1 MEESMPQNRHT
12 TGFRGPSCE
21 VGKASQFKPGHSGN
35 PGGRPRAIIS
45 YWLRHELE
53 SLDPE
58 TQQEVA
64 QRLVRVLVD
73 KALAGDVRAIQ
84 VIADR
89 VEGKPMQR
97 EDTDPASNEIKVV
110 VEHIGGRPPSHS

>member
-1 MEESMPQNRHT
+1 MPESRQK
-12 TGFRGPSCE
+12 TGFRGPNPE
-21 VGKASQFKPGHSGN
+21 VGKATQFKPGQSGN

-53 SLDPE
+53 ALDPE
-58 TQQEVA
+58 TQQAVA

-84 VIADR
+84 VIAER
-89 VEGKPMQR
+89 MEGKPMQR
-97 EDTDPASNEIKVV
+97 EDTDPAAKEIRVV
-110 VEHIGGRPPSHS
+110 VEHIDGRPPSRS